1 VNSPDQIGEMT
12 ADAEAR
18 ISTANIIR
26 LVQTVLVAA
35 VAAFAI
41 SVVVAGHWWTA
52 PPPSVDVDAVRQH
65 VVGLMR
71 DQLKTSD
78 AFKDYGITV
87 DDDMMLINTDLNKY
101 TGLATVHTHKGT
113 KKFLEVTVF
122 ADPTGA
128 MFYQIDPASGSSLI
142 DTASKGGKPTAA
154 RCWGGSPC

>member
-1 VNSPDQIGEMT
+1 MTSPDQIGEMS
-12 ADAEAR
+12 ADEKAR
-18 ISTANIIR
+18 MSTANIIR

-65 VVGLMR
+65 VVGLLR

-87 DDDMMLINTDLNKY
+87 DDDLTLINTDLHKY
-101 TGLATVHTHKGT
+101 NGLATVHTRKGT
-113 KKFLEVTVF
+113 QKFLEVTVW

-128 MFYQIDPASGSSLI
+128 MFYQIDPVSASNLV
-142 DTASKGGKPTAA
+142 DTASKEKPV
-154 RCWGGSPC
+154 RCFGSTC